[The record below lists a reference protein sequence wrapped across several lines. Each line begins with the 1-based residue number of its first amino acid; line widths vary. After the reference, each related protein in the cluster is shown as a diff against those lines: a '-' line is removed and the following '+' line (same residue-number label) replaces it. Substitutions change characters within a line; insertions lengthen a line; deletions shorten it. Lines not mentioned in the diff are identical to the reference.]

1 MAGHFAA
8 APMIPQRYGQRRWR
22 MAGGAMT
29 SDRKNRNVGL
39 PTPSFLRSMQRDRPP
54 DDDAP

>member
-1 MAGHFAA
+1 
-8 APMIPQRYGQRRWR
+8 
-22 MAGGAMT
+22 MT